1 MATSPIV
8 PDQFCSLRLSATA
21 SPCEQSTALKD
32 FLDNFCTW
40 YSWAFKADGSLSD
53 EFAAMIGDVS
63 GSGGGGSTTL
73 SAPSNVAATSDRTS
87 DVKVTWSAVSSASSY
102 SVYRGGTSDTAAM
115 EVIASG
121 ISGEDDGGLKSYKD
135 EDASEGTVY
144 YYALKAHNTLNNS
157 GFSAVASGKR
167 TASSGITPHTYT
179 NTTTPEQFAI
189 PSGATSM
196 TIELWGPG
204 GRGGNNTQ
212 DPKVFI
218 VAPNTLA
225 FGGGG
230 SSGSYLKITGVT
242 VAANEVWVLDP
253 GAPGSNTAIYKG
265 TAGSSVNAF
274 ATYGNNGGNATSYTI
289 PGTGASAPSN
299 YGENNLG
306 MGSIDGASSAGYAG
320 SSGTTTV
327 AGVGGAAISASG
339 YSAGKGTDGIN
350 SNTKQADAG
359 GNGAIRLTFT

>member
-53 EFAAMIGDVS
+53 EFASMIGDVS

-157 GFSAVASGKR
+157 GFSAVASGKKS
-167 TASSGITPHTYT
+167 ASSGITPHTYT
-179 NTTTPEQFAI
+179 NTATPEEFHI
-189 PSGATSM
+189 PAGATSM

-204 GRGGNNTQ
+204 GRGGNNTHSGW
-212 DPKVFI
+212 I

-230 SSGSYLKITGVT
+230 ASGSYMKITGVT
-242 VAANEVWVLDP
+242 VVAGEVWVLDP
-253 GAPGSNTAIYKG
+253 GAPGSNTAIYKA
-265 TAGSSVNAF
+265 THGSSVNAY
-274 ATYGNNGGNATSYTI
+274 ATYGNPGGNAKSYTI
-289 PGTGASAPSN
+289 PGAGGAAASSRGASALPSGTVDDAHSMVGN
-299 YGENNLG
+299 P
-306 MGSIDGASSAGYAG
+306 G

-327 AGVGGAAISASG
+327 AGSAGAAISADG
-339 YSAGKGTDGIN
+339 YSAGYGTDGIN
-350 SNTKQADAG
+350 SNTTQADAG